1 MEDDDSKKRRRE
13 LEVTILEK
21 VGDVITSIKDAK
33 HVDQVICALHLL
45 AVRLFS
51 PLQSQALS
59 GQLPALV
66 VSVCSLIVPC
76 AFKHIGSIAQPYRDQ
91 VLGAKVPSEKER
103 SDWWWVFYQCAAFP
117 TLARVLL
124 YDVASN
130 WLACF
135 PFSARKH
142 VYDAFFVNG
151 LTVEVVQTVVPALQQ
166 DGNESFDIKIVR
178 SNAER
183 VLALCLLENDGV
195 LQMAREFG
203 GSGQYKDISSEQ
215 LNSTIC
221 RVAQLVTSIPD
232 KAQLGT
238 SNSLSSHF
246 FFKQITIQLI
256 AGAEEWDMNLC
267 NKESIFLKNGAGSI
281 ILFVGESFAR
291 ICRRGS
297 ADVLLSEV
305 ITQILRHVRSILS
318 RNADVVVSEV
328 FETKAGSWFWL
339 MLLEAIRDPYAV
351 ERLSEQ
357 LLRQLAAEHVTD
369 IEAYWI
375 LWILF
380 HRIYERQTSFR
391 SLFLEKFLLW
401 KVFPVCCLRWILQF
415 AVLEFPPDAPLL
427 EKGHNSRGLLD
438 RAQHLAV
445 VWSKREFVQSAPVEQ
460 QVYVTA
466 ALGFCLEKMSKED
479 LDATKDMMRSILQ
492 GVSCRLENPAHL
504 VRRMASS
511 IALVFSKIIDPKN
524 PLYLDDSCSEEAIDW
539 EFGLAALEKGTL
551 NSSQCTDKDVDELK
565 TCSGLFVEK
574 DFNNTDNSWVGN
586 SGKVR
591 TKKLSEFKL
600 VDPDEIIDPAT
611 LNNQLASGE
620 EVDADDAS
628 ENSEISSDS
637 SLQPYD
643 LSDDDTDLK
652 RKFSQL
658 VDVVGALRKSEDA
671 DGVERAV
678 DVAEKL
684 IRASPV
690 ELRYVA
696 GDLVRALVQV
706 RCSDSTIEGEEES
719 AEEKRQKS
727 LVALIVTSPFES
739 LDTLNKLLYSPNVDT
754 SQRIMILDVMTD
766 AAQELADTKITKPK
780 HQPRNLISTVSETQA
795 WFMPSSL
802 GPPGAGPWKEI
813 HGTEAP
819 LNWSYSYER
828 ELPLRAGQIKSG
840 KTRRW
845 SIRSE
850 NIRGHQTEWLQN
862 KFPLYAA
869 AFMLPAMQGF
879 DKKRHGVDL
888 LGRDF
893 IVLGKLIYM
902 LGVCMKCAAMHPEA
916 SALAPPLMDLLSSRY

>member
-33 HVDQVICALHLL
+33 HVDQVICALHSL

-51 PLQSQALS
+51 TLQSQALS

-66 VSVCSLIVPC
+66 VSVCSID
-76 AFKHIGSIAQPYRDQ
+76 QQYRDQ

-103 SDWWWVFYQCAAFP
+103 SDWWRVFYQCAAFP

-130 WLACF
+130 CRACF

-183 VLALCLLENDGV
+183 VLALCLIENDGV

-238 SNSLSSHF
+238 SNSLSSQYPHNSRLHDLGFDLHYTWEETITGGPPKLKLPIIIISTPFFVLALCLIENDGVLQMAREFGGSGQYKDISSEQLNSTICRVAQLVTSIPDKAQLGTSDSLSSQYCLLFTDIFSF
-246 FFKQITIQLI
+246 FFKQITVQLI

-267 NKESIFLKNGAGSI
+267 NKEAIFLKNGVDSI

-357 LLRQLAAEHVTD
+357 LLRQLAAERVTD

-380 HRIYERQTSFR
+380 HRTYERQTSFR
-391 SLFLEKFLLW
+391 
-401 KVFPVCCLRWILQF
+401 
-415 AVLEFPPDAPLL
+415 
-427 EKGHNSRGLLD
+427 
-438 RAQHLAV
+438 
-445 VWSKREFVQSAPVEQ
+445 
-460 QVYVTA
+460 
-466 ALGFCLEKMSKED
+466 
-479 LDATKDMMRSILQ
+479 
-492 GVSCRLENPAHL
+492 
-504 VRRMASS
+504 
-511 IALVFSKIIDPKN
+511 
-524 PLYLDDSCSEEAIDW
+524 
-539 EFGLAALEKGTL
+539 
-551 NSSQCTDKDVDELK
+551 
-565 TCSGLFVEK
+565 
-574 DFNNTDNSWVGN
+574 
-586 SGKVR
+586 
-591 TKKLSEFKL
+591 
-600 VDPDEIIDPAT
+600 
-611 LNNQLASGE
+611 
-620 EVDADDAS
+620 
-628 ENSEISSDS
+628 
-637 SLQPYD
+637 
-643 LSDDDTDLK
+643 
-652 RKFSQL
+652 
-658 VDVVGALRKSEDA
+658 
-671 DGVERAV
+671 
-678 DVAEKL
+678 
-684 IRASPV
+684 
-690 ELRYVA
+690 
-696 GDLVRALVQV
+696 
-706 RCSDSTIEGEEES
+706 
-719 AEEKRQKS
+719 
-727 LVALIVTSPFES
+727 
-739 LDTLNKLLYSPNVDT
+739 
-754 SQRIMILDVMTD
+754 
-766 AAQELADTKITKPK
+766 
-780 HQPRNLISTVSETQA
+780 
-795 WFMPSSL
+795 
-802 GPPGAGPWKEI
+802 
-813 HGTEAP
+813 
-819 LNWSYSYER
+819 
-828 ELPLRAGQIKSG
+828 
-840 KTRRW
+840 
-845 SIRSE
+845 
-850 NIRGHQTEWLQN
+850 
-862 KFPLYAA
+862 
-869 AFMLPAMQGF
+869 
-879 DKKRHGVDL
+879 
-888 LGRDF
+888 
-893 IVLGKLIYM
+893 
-902 LGVCMKCAAMHPEA
+902 
-916 SALAPPLMDLLSSRY
+916 